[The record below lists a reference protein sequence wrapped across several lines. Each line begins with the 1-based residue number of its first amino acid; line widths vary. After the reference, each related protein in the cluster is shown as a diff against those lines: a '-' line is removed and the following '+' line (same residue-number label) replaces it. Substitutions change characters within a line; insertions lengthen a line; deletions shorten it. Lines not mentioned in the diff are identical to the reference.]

1 MMMGYRMPGCGSMV
15 KSIEVSSNRESEVIG
30 KPNPFVL
37 QYLIEKIGIKLEES
51 VMIGDNL

>member
-1 MMMGYRMPGCGSMV
+1 LKFFSTNPDKATMMMGYRMPGCGSMV

-37 QYLIEKIGIKLEES
+37 
-51 VMIGDNL
+51 